1 MDKKIPLTPV
11 EQDFKD
17 FYENT
22 GYFTD
27 HVITLSDFT
36 AISENYGEQ
45 YRHLTT
51 PVLTPSI
58 NSDALF
64 ESSYFQRQED
74 ISVIR
79 HIRYMPATTHT
90 HEFFE
95 LACVLS
101 GTFTN
106 FIGDQQ
112 IELHTGDIFILA
124 PNTPHGICTY
134 EDDGILINILMRAST
149 FEQHFLNL
157 LPDNDILHSFFIKAL
172 YKNSVTPYLLF
183 CTGTDPLIQ
192 DYIFKIWQEYR
203 RNNRYKNTMLSSL
216 LSIFFVYLLRS
227 HEKNIIIPT
236 IKPSIMNENTIFIL
250 EYMQK
255 NYSTITLAHLAK
267 FFNYSERQIHRIIK
281 STTGMTFGENIK
293 KIRMSHA
300 AKLLS
305 ESNMT
310 IQEIADLLGY
320 YDVSSFRKV
329 FKSFYNAPPSSTGKV
344 FSSSAGKVF
353 SNNIGKVFSRR
364 PGLPWIVLK
373 DKWI

>member
-1 MDKKIPLTPV
+1 
-11 EQDFKD
+11 
-17 FYENT
+17 
-22 GYFTD
+22 
-27 HVITLSDFT
+27 
-36 AISENYGEQ
+36 
-45 YRHLTT
+45 
-51 PVLTPSI
+51 
-58 NSDALF
+58 
-64 ESSYFQRQED
+64 
-74 ISVIR
+74 
-79 HIRYMPATTHT
+79 
-90 HEFFE
+90 
-95 LACVLS
+95 
-101 GTFTN
+101 
-106 FIGDQQ
+106 
-112 IELHTGDIFILA
+112 
-124 PNTPHGICTY
+124 
-134 EDDGILINILMRAST
+134 
-149 FEQHFLNL
+149 
-157 LPDNDILHSFFIKAL
+157 
-172 YKNSVTPYLLF
+172 
-183 CTGTDPLIQ
+183 
-192 DYIFKIWQEYR
+192 
-203 RNNRYKNTMLSSL
+203 
-216 LSIFFVYLLRS
+216 
-227 HEKNIIIPT
+227 
-236 IKPSIMNENTIFIL
+236 MNENTIFIL